1 MCSSFDIRAFLGL
14 KKTQPNN
21 KKEKKGEEEGPS
33 IASGVEIWRFTC
45 DTWDRVGKLL
55 RSELRRVMISRPWQG
70 DPMNLAPGVHVE
82 LLPHKSGGSISGW
95 GGGKDITY
103 NIIVSIELIY
113 LQSWSLRNKKT
124 QTHLH
129 LVTGRRL
136 EDWALPYL
144 VAEHRQRPSIHE
156 SFSCTWTN

>member
-1 MCSSFDIRAFLGL
+1 MCSSFDIRVFLGL

-33 IASGVEIWRFTC
+33 IASGVKIWRFTC
-45 DTWDRVGKLL
+45 DTRDRVGKLL

-95 GGGKDITY
+95 GGGEGHHIQHY
-103 NIIVSIELIY
+103 
-113 LQSWSLRNKKT
+113 
-124 QTHLH
+124 
-129 LVTGRRL
+129 
-136 EDWALPYL
+136 
-144 VAEHRQRPSIHE
+144 
-156 SFSCTWTN
+156 SFR